1 MSDALN
7 PAERTQ
13 ALAHLKFARVGP
25 RKLRRVA
32 DAIRGKTVREA
43 LVLLKFSGVFA
54 SEPMEKLLRSAV
66 ANAENNHNMASDG
79 LYITKVTVDGGPGGS
94 YTRRL
99 DPRAQGRAAF
109 KRKRMSHVTIAV
121 GPTPPKHQPKKK
133 SGASI
138 ALSTVDSRRRSVAA
152 PAPAQRTRKPK
163 AAAPARLAA
172 PVPAPAP
179 APEPV
184 IESEPA
190 TVPEQT
196 ADGDA
201 Q

>member
-1 MSDALN
+1 MNASTQG
-7 PAERTQ
+7 AERSE

-43 LVLLKFSGVFA
+43 LVLLAFSGVFA
-54 SEPMEKLLRSAV
+54 SEPIEKLLRSAV
-66 ANAENNHNMASDG
+66 ANAENNHNMTTDG
-79 LYITKVTVDGGPGGS
+79 LFVTKITVDGGPGGS

-121 GPTPPKHQPKKK
+121 GNTPPKHQPKKK

-138 ALSTVDSRRRSVAA
+138 ALSTVDSRRRTVAS
-152 PAPAQRTRKPK
+152 PAPARRTRQPR
-163 AAAPARLAA
+163 AAAAA
-172 PVPAPAP
+172 AGA
-179 APEPV
+179 
-184 IESEPA
+184 SK
-190 TVPEQT
+190 
-196 ADGDA
+196 
-201 Q
+201 